1 MYKNATDDLKNA
13 KTIAETLLAEETP
26 STLQLTKAA
35 DLVHDA
41 MQEAENLANQP
52 DGQAA
57 GPLFALLD
65 SEKQELQAV
74 AEKLEDKLVQTG
86 QLQTFVAE
94 AYAIIDPLK
103 DHVQSIEQAAL
114 FDLNEARNQLEKL
127 NKTLPN
133 QQRLA
138 ELSQLI
144 RDLSSTEPVLP
155 HIDRARDTVAVFQD
169 GLRREIEDEE
179 REAQKQADLEDTFNN
194 LEVSE

>member
-127 NKTLPN
+127 N
-133 QQRLA
+133 
-138 ELSQLI
+138 
-144 RDLSSTEPVLP
+144 
-155 HIDRARDTVAVFQD
+155 
-169 GLRREIEDEE
+169 LRP
-179 REAQKQADLEDTFNN
+179 
-194 LEVSE
+194 